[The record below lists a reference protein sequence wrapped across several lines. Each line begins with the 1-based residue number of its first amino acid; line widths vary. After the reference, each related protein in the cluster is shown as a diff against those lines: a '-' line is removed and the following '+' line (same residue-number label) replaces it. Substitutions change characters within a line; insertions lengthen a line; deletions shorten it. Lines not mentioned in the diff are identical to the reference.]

1 MLLYNNNFAEFLE
14 AIAIGPNPE
23 FMKKNT
29 TNCEFAD
36 EFPKEVELMYDLK
49 NSRKSSNPL
58 KALRNLAKKIVLY
71 GPELDTATLNFFIK
85 RFDGFPDYYT
95 EPVKAEITEAFDKA
109 QQWTVDIEV
118 VDLIEEDSSPNNDR
132 NFLNSLAKGLQGCS
146 PSCNYFTPMSDS
158 IGTLTDFA
166 RGITD
171 NSFFNFAGSGG
182 MNVQPPTNIP
192 TYLYN
197 KISPAFRG
205 VFNSL
210 SVSTSMTMAAGAMPA
225 YSSEQKVKIQAA
237 VNAGTAL
244 DKLGLK
250 LPFMSDNSTYNAVTE
265 SHSEIAGKIKQT
277 LGDCHRRFDHLMR
290 FNPYDP
296 TMNTSYSKRK
306 YLGIKTSNVKS
317 LIDINGALAPGQ
329 YATNNTY
336 KKALDIPTNKD
347 HMKYGDSKVAKKY
360 DNYES
365 PSAGGESVVT
375 GGAAQINPAVA
386 AGAQTNTSLDNV
398 PSNGKTYNFNFG
410 EVKLTSYGYILED
423 CPDTGSEIGLGNRG
437 NMIVPLR
444 TIAVAPE
451 TLGSM
456 VKAGDVLIIQCQ
468 DKGGNTWTERRQV
481 GDVSGKGLI
490 GGSTGYKFL
499 IDEFLPDKKLFP
511 SKIAG
516 RTKELKLTI
525 TVADTKEP
533 LPKYN
538 PQEASQFAPMFL
550 NRSDWE
556 RAKYFANRPG
566 SEHKAHGPKFDT
578 EYIKY
583 VKWSPNDPIEQDYTR
598 QTSCK
603 ARKRPS

>member
-49 NSRKSSNPL
+49 NAKKSSNPL
-58 KALRNLAKKIVLY
+58 KALRNLSKKIVLY

-306 YLGIKTSNVKS
+306 YLGVKTSNVKS
-317 LIDINGALAPGQ
+317 LIDINGALAPGH

-347 HMKYGDSKVAKKY
+347 YMKYGDSKVAKKY

-386 AGAQTNTSLDNV
+386 AGVETNTSLDNV
-398 PSNGKTYNFNFG
+398 PTNGKTLNFNFG
-410 EVKLTSYGYILED
+410 EVKLTSYGYQMDE
-423 CPDTGSEIGLGNRG
+423 CPDTGSELGYGNAG

-444 TIAVAPE
+444 TVAVNPE
-451 TLGSM
+451 AYKQGL
-456 VKAGDVLIIQCQ
+456 VKRGDVLIIQCE
-468 DKGGNTWTERRQV
+468 DKAGNKWTERRQV
-481 GDVSGKGLI
+481 GDSSGPGLLNKG
-490 GGSTGYKFL
+490 GKYKFL
-499 IDEFLPDKKLFP
+499 IDEYLPDKKIFK
-511 SKIAG
+511 SKLAG
-516 RTKELKLTI
+516 RSAELKLTI
-525 TVADTKEP
+525 TIADTKEP
-533 LPKYN
+533 LPKWN
-538 PQEASQFAPMFL
+538 VQEASQHAPIFF
-550 NRSDWE
+550 NRNDFE
-556 RAKYFANRPG
+556 RAKKFSQNSKDWKSHY
-566 SEHKAHGPKFDT
+566 PKFDT

-583 VKWSPNDPIEQDYTR
+583 VKWNPDSALNQKFINN
-598 QTSCK
+598 SGC
-603 ARKRPS
+603 